1 MLCAGFEDS
10 PSELIPKNFFIKCI
24 DIDGLWKLKCFSSY
38 FLFFFKLDL
47 FDRWIYRGNFIR
59 NSEREF
65 KSQRYLP
72 PELYACVQ
80 RCVQLFVT
88 QGLWAIRLLCPWNF
102 PGKNTGLGC
111 HFLLQGDLPDPGIK
125 SMSLCHLQWQA
136 DFLLLNHWGSPLW
149 MRSLIKKHELILKQL
164 EEHDRVWGV
173 SEQWC
178 FARYPLKGAAF
189 RGKRA
194 HFGDSS

>member
-24 DIDGLWKLKCFSSY
+24 DTDGLWKLKSFSSY

-72 PELYACVQ
+72 PELYACVL

-88 QGLWAIRLLCPWNF
+88 QWLWAIRLLCPWNF
-102 PGKNTGLGC
+102 SGKNTGLDC
-111 HFLLQGDLPDPGIK
+111 HFLLQEDLPDPGIK
-125 SMSLCHLQWQA
+125 SMSVSLTVA
-136 DFLLLNHWGSPLW
+136 GRFFTDEPLGKPF
-149 MRSLIKKHELILKQL
+149 MNEITNKKTWAYSK
-164 EEHDRVWGV
+164 
-173 SEQWC
+173 
-178 FARYPLKGAAF
+178 AF
-189 RGKRA
+189 RRTWQSLGSFRTMVFCMVPIKECCL
-194 HFGDSS
+194 